1 MVRLTGEA
9 LRTGESVLAY
19 FSTFE
24 AVFMTLFWHE
34 LLMKINDVSLK
45 LQQKVV
51 TLSNEVS
58 LLVGLGE
65 RVRELK
71 QEWQMICRRAGEIA
85 NDLEIN
91 ADLDSA
97 SIRMHRRLNE
107 RFVAIR
113 SIEQRFNVPWR
124 FGSVGVSEIEQAMAS
139 HYGQDG
145 INARELATEL
155 QVAQEGID
163 GEEIS
168 VDGSTCPLRLLNVL
182 KRDGLCG
189 AFSQLTLL
197 LRLYLSIPVGV
208 ASAERAFSRMSFIK
222 NKFRSTTS
230 QERLNGLSLIA
241 IENDVANSLSYG
253 DLLRD

>member
-1 MVRLTGEA
+1 EA

-24 AVFMTLFWHE
+24 AVFMTLFWYE

-45 LQQKVV
+45 LQQK
-51 TLSNEVS
+51 
-58 LLVGLGE
+58 

-91 ADLDSA
+91 ADFDSA
-97 SIRMHRRLNE
+97 SIRMHRRLSSSREALDPEVTCNFFKSSVFE
-107 RFVAIR
+107 RTLDNSDSTFLGA
-113 SIEQRFNVPWR
+113 

-155 QVAQEGID
+155 Q
-163 GEEIS
+163 
-168 VDGSTCPLRLLNVL
+168 
-182 KRDGLCG
+182 
-189 AFSQLTLL
+189 
-197 LRLYLSIPVGV
+197 
-208 ASAERAFSRMSFIK
+208 
-222 NKFRSTTS
+222 
-230 QERLNGLSLIA
+230 
-241 IENDVANSLSYG
+241 
-253 DLLRD
+253 